1 MFLLASSKESDAQL
15 TSLPSPK
22 NQTGS
27 FVTPT
32 DWSKLPKHIRP
43 DSKDVYKMLSRP
55 RGIALII
62 NNESFHPDTYE
73 KMVKLAVREGS
84 ERDVKALET
93 LLEELHFTVKTER
106 NKERQEILEILDHI
120 SHGVDHRAYDCF
132 VLWLLSHGENGHIY
146 GADGETVSIETVR
159 DFFSN
164 ARCPTLKGKPKL
176 IFIQA
181 CRGSQEEK
189 GVVADSPT
197 SVNEQPTANANNDK
211 ITIADHADILMA
223 YSTVSGYLSYRSEYD
238 GSRFVQCIVEV
249 FREFAGHED
258 LLSMLSMVNKKM
270 SEMGNKYSKQVS
282 APTTTLTRKLY
293 FWPGL

>member
-1 MFLLASSKESDAQL
+1 MLK
-15 TSLPSPK
+15 
-22 NQTGS
+22 
-27 FVTPT
+27 
-32 DWSKLPKHIRP
+32 RP
-43 DSKDVYKMLSRP
+43 L
-55 RGIALII
+55 GIALII
-62 NNESFHPDTYE
+62 NNESFHPNTE
-73 KMVKLAVREGS
+73 EMEELAVREGS

-93 LLEELHFTVKTER
+93 LFEELHFNVKTER
-106 NKERQEILEILDHI
+106 NKGRQKILEILDHF
-120 SHGVDHRAYDCF
+120 SLVEDHSDYNCF
-132 VLWLLSHGENGHIY
+132 VLWLLSHGKDGHIY

-164 ARCPTLKGKPKL
+164 ARCPKLKGKPKL

-189 GVVADSPT
+189 GVVADAPT
-197 SVNEQPTANANNDK
+197 SVNEQPAANANNDK

-238 GSRFVQCIVEV
+238 GSRFVQCIVDV

-258 LLSMLSMVNKKM
+258 LLSMLNMVNKKM
-270 SEMGNKYSKQVS
+270 SEMGNKDSKQVS

-293 FWPGL
+293 FWPDL

>member
-15 TSLPSPK
+15 TSFPSPK

-32 DWSKLPKHIRP
+32 DWSKLPKHIHP
-43 DSKDVYKMLSRP
+43 DSEHVYKMLSRP
-55 RGIALII
+55 LGIALII
-62 NNESFHPDTYE
+62 NNESFHPNTGE
-73 KMVKLAVREGS
+73 MEELAVREGS

-93 LLEELHFTVKTER
+93 LFEALSFNVMTER
-106 NKERQEILEILDHI
+106 NKGRQEILEILDHI
-120 SHGVDHRAYDCF
+120 SLEDHSAYNCF
-132 VLWLLSHGENGHIY
+132 VLWLLSHGKDGHIY
-146 GADGETVSIETVR
+146 GADGETVPIESVR

-164 ARCPTLKGKPKL
+164 ARCPTLRGKPKL

-189 GVVADSPT
+189 GVVVDSPT
-197 SVNEQPTANANNDK
+197 SVNEQPTASATNDK

-223 YSTVSGYLSYRSEYD
+223 YSTVSGYLSYRNEYD

-258 LLSMLSMVNKKM
+258 LLSMLIMVNKKI
-270 SEMGNKYSKQVS
+270 SEMGNKGSKQVP